1 MEAKILIKQCV
12 NYLIESGLER
22 TSHYKEVFLF
32 LNKNFE
38 VVRLE
43 IIKDEVFYNKENKI
57 TCLGDLMDIISEKES
72 PEYQKHPK
80 LSAEIGKILN
90 DKKYLEKQENINR
103 FINEINL
110 SLVEARMDAIE
121 STKNKSKKSV
131 C

>member
-1 MEAKILIKQCV
+1 MEAKTLIKQCV
-12 NYLIESGLER
+12 NYLIEAGLER

-43 IIKDEVFYNKENKI
+43 IIKDEVFYNKDNKI
-57 TCLGDLMDIISEKES
+57 NCLGDLMDIISEKEA

-90 DKKYLEKQENINR
+90 DKKYLDKQENINR
-103 FINEINL
+103 LINEINL

-121 STKNKSKKSV
+121 STKTKSKK
-131 C
+131 